1 MKAEE
6 VIIDAVIEA
15 SRKLPLEAVKALEKA
30 SAEENGNGKVV
41 LNAILDNLAL
51 AEKLEIPLC
60 QDTGMMWCWAEIG
73 RNARLDIVKLEKLM
87 LQYLIDIENHYT
99 KKQALNLM
107 Q

>member
-6 VIIDAVIEA
+6 VIMDAVIEA

-30 SAEENGNGKVV
+30 REEENGNGKVV

-60 QDTGMMWCWAEIG
+60 QDTGMMWC
-73 RNARLDIVKLEKLM
+73 
-87 LQYLIDIENHYT
+87 
-99 KKQALNLM
+99 
-107 Q
+107 